1 MLTESADDINRWSHE
16 HAVTGV
22 GVREISCS
30 ARQLSHVRDPQTVTY
45 ISDDFSQDIL
55 IILNFL

>member
-22 GVREISCS
+22 GVREISWS
-30 ARQLSHVRDPQTVTY
+30 ARQSVHDPQTVTY
-45 ISDDFSQDIL
+45 ISDHFSQDIL
-55 IILNFL
+55 IILNCF

>member
-22 GVREISCS
+22 GVREISWS
-30 ARQLSHVRDPQTVTY
+30 ARQSVSHMFVKAHKLSPTLLMIFRK
-45 ISDDFSQDIL
+45 I
-55 IILNFL
+55 FLLF